1 MYDTCT
7 ADVGPKRGKRREVG
21 VKTVTLQD
29 CRSRTVTLQIIIS
42 KVHWLCL
49 LAPWRGAW
57 RVTRDVTGAVTE
69 HYKEVYICMYI
80 IKPGKGG
87 EGVGANS
94 HRVVSGRVGLFCTGH

>member
-1 MYDTCT
+1 
-7 ADVGPKRGKRREVG
+7 VGPKRGKRREVG
-21 VKTVTLQD
+21 VK
-29 CRSRTVTLQIIIS
+29 TVTLQIIIS

-87 EGVGANS
+87 EGVGTNS